1 MDYQITV
8 NTDESGFSA
17 IEHWVEQIADYYNLG
32 SSYYGAL
39 SVLFDGVLTHF
50 MPIADIID
58 IQLIVDDNGFS
69 FLIAGKIPTEKREG
83 GKPNDD
89 TLIQLLEQLS
99 SSFNVSPNSIEFRL
113 ASDSMPQEKVQK
125 RQTQLISYF
134 KSGSTT
140 LKNYDNFSRS

>member
-1 MDYQITV
+1 MDFQITV
-8 NTDESGFSA
+8 KTDESGFRT
-17 IEHWVEQIADYYNLG
+17 IEHWVDLIADYYNLG

-50 MPIADIID
+50 MSIADIID
-58 IQLIVDDNGFS
+58 IQLTVDDNGLSFS
-69 FLIAGKIPTEKREG
+69 IASKFSPEEPRAEKS
-83 GKPNDD
+83 NDE

-99 SSFNVSPNSIEFRL
+99 SSFNLSPTSIEFRL
-113 ASDSMPQEKVQK
+113 ASDSMPQEKVKK

-140 LKNYDNFSRS
+140 VKNYDNFSRS

>member
-1 MDYQITV
+1 MDFQITV
-8 NTDESGFSA
+8 KTDESGFRT
-17 IEHWVEQIADYYNLG
+17 IEHWVDLIADYYNLG

-50 MPIADIID
+50 MSIADIID
-58 IQLIVDDNGFS
+58 IQLTVEDNGLSFS
-69 FLIAGKIPTEKREG
+69 IASKFSPEEPRAEKS
-83 GKPNDD
+83 NDE

-99 SSFNVSPNSIEFRL
+99 SSFNLSPTSIEFRL
-113 ASDSMPQEKVQK
+113 ASDSMPQEKVKK

-140 LKNYDNFSRS
+140 VKNYDNFSRS